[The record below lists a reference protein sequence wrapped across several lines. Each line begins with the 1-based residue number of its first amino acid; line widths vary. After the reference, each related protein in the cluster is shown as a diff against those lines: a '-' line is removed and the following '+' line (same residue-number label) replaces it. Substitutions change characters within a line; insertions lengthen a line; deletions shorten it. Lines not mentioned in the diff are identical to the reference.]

1 MMPMKTQLLYS
12 RRTGAS
18 RQGSAVIVM
27 LALLSIM
34 VLLMMANTRTV
45 NWLRAEIKLTDQQ
58 QTARL
63 AASATNQVATTFSQ
77 GTVK

>member
-1 MMPMKTQLLYS
+1 MKTQLLHS
-12 RRTGAS
+12 QRAGAS

-45 NWLRAEIKLTDQQ
+45 NQLRAEVKLVNQH

-63 AASATNQVATTFSQ
+63 AASATNQVTAPLPQ
-77 GTVK
+77 